1 MYQQRKTTMT
11 RKDIINEV
19 EKTLDVRYA
28 WSKSYDNGTM
38 LTEYALYY
46 NRRARKPLA
55 RLQIGF
61 RTDSDEVIG
70 ADIVFN
76 INGERHEMEIEIIE
90 DISEIVKQI
99 VG

>member
-1 MYQQRKTTMT
+1 MT

-38 LTEYALYY
+38 LTEYTLYY

-55 RLQIGF
+55 WLQVGF
-61 RTDSDEVIG
+61 YTDSDEVMCG
-70 ADIVFN
+70 DIVFN
-76 INGERHEMEIEIIE
+76 INGERHEMEIERIE